1 VTNNSIPD
9 EPPDSPRDW
18 MVHPDGKDP
27 TVGEQ
32 LNLVDAQHDQLVR
45 TQQLATWRAFAAP
58 LAENTGAVVKDPQLV
73 QIAVRILAVFAEQPT
88 QHGLTR
94 AQIHDGIRRLG
105 DDTPPTVLEARL
117 EHLKGMGFLEPY
129 LPKANQERYVVR
141 PAGLAGALA
150 AARVVERGGVDEL
163 ILLLDRTRAA
173 LKLQNPDP
181 ARILAHLNSC
191 RYALMVY
198 AVELRRCVDS
208 GTAAELMEASRQ
220 HDHSTFTQQVVD
232 LNHLVTDRFAGRHD
246 LEEAGAALIEAEQL
260 YRSAVLAA
268 INKVLAQG
276 GASLNFDVLTPAEY
290 ETAAQTAGI
299 DQLAEVGASLV
310 ADSPP
315 VYIDVDRFVEVISRY
330 EPRPR
335 VRTRPP
341 EPIAPAQ
348 DDDPIDALEAAHAA
362 ARFRR
367 RLGLEALLE
376 GAREVALTPH
386 LQSRWSTA
394 AATLADAMA
403 LDADPTEPFLLHL
416 AEMLLVDATAPVSY
430 LHPARL
436 IRTDGPLPVS
446 TSTREMGNKINGG
459 NHDR

>member
-1 VTNNSIPD
+1 VSRSPISD
-9 EPPDSPRDW
+9 EPLDSSQDW
-18 MVHPDGKDP
+18 KIHPGRTDP
-27 TVGEQ
+27 TLGEQ
-32 LNLVDAQHDQLVR
+32 LNLDDAHQYQLAR
-45 TQQLATWRAFAAP
+45 NQQLATWRAFAAP

-73 QIAVRILAVFAEQPT
+73 QIAVRILAVFADHAT

-94 AQIHDGIRRLG
+94 AQIHDGMRRLG
-105 DDTPPTVLEARL
+105 DDTPSNVLEARL

-181 ARILAHLNSC
+181 ARILAHLHSC
-191 RYALMVY
+191 RHALMVY

-232 LNHLVTDRFAGRHD
+232 LNHLVTGRFAGRHEF
-246 LEEAGAALIEAEQL
+246 EEAGAALIEAEQL
-260 YRSAVLAA
+260 YRAGVLAA
-268 INKVLAQG
+268 IDKVLAQG

-290 ETAAQTAGI
+290 ETAAKTAGI
-299 DQLAEVGASLV
+299 DQLAQVGMSLV
-310 ADSPP
+310 ADTPP
-315 VYIDVDRFVEVISRY
+315 VYIDVDHFVEVVAQY

-335 VRTRPP
+335 GRTRPP
-341 EPIAPAQ
+341 EPVAPTHNY
-348 DDDPIDALEAAHAA
+348 DPLEALEAAHAA
-362 ARFRR
+362 ARSRR

-376 GAREVALTPH
+376 DAREVDLTPH

-394 AATLADAMA
+394 AAALADAMA

-416 AEMLLVDATAPVSY
+416 AEMLLVDAAAPVSY

-436 IRTDGPLPVS
+436 IRTDGPIPAE
-446 TSTREMGNKINGG
+446 TTIQEMVDEFKDGDP
-459 NHDR
+459 DR